1 MTMRKPQVHPDAPL
15 PCRHKRAVTRRDFL
29 AQGLISGVGL
39 ALLPNLASLLRAGP
53 AAAQVANPCGIG
65 LAGGMIPFIA
75 IDLAGGANIAGSNVL
90 VGGPGGQLDLL
101 TTQGYQLLGL
111 PASMTPQQPGQVN
124 TELGLAFHADSPFLA
139 GIISKTAATTR
150 ANVNGVIFCARSEN
164 DTDNNPHNPV
174 FGINKAGANG
184 DLVALIGTS
193 PSDSGGN
200 SEPPMSMYDPSVRP
214 TKVDSPRDATGMVD
228 TGKLITLLNQQD
240 AAAVAATSEEI
251 SQLKLDRISE
261 TAALEQLIRCGY
273 TKTTDLITRFG
284 DPNAL
289 NPLQDPLITGQGTSI
304 FSAQEIG
311 NSRFLKT
318 ASVMKLVLNGFAG
331 AGTIEQG
338 GYDYHDGTRA
348 TGEVRD
354 FLAGQMMGS
363 ILEYA
368 ARLGRPVALYVL
380 SDGSLDSDG
389 SIDNS
394 AAGRGKGNW
403 RGDNSSVAATFM
415 LAYSPAGRPP
425 LTRATANQ
433 IGYYRSNG
441 NIESAATRVSNNV
454 ALLAEAVV
462 LNYLAL
468 HNGGVA
474 RFASVLPS
482 HGLGATAADLD
493 ALTAFTPIL

>member
-1 MTMRKPQVHPDAPL
+1 MRKPLVHPDAPL
-15 PCRHKRAVTRRDFL
+15 PCRHHRAVTRRDFL

-39 ALLPNLASLLRAGP
+39 ALLPSLASLLRAGP
-53 AAAQVANPCGIG
+53 AAAQAANPCGIG
-65 LAGGMIPFIA
+65 LAGGMIPFVA
-75 IDLAGGANIAGSNVL
+75 LDLAGGANIAGSNVL

-101 TTQGYQLLGL
+101 TTAGYQLLGL

-124 TELGLAFHADSPFLA
+124 TELGLAFHTDSPFLA
-139 GIISKTAATTR
+139 GIVSKTAATTR
-150 ANVNGVIFCARSEN
+150 ANVNGVVFCARSEN

-174 FGINKAGANG
+174 FGVNKAGANG
-184 DLVALIGTS
+184 DLVALIGTR

-200 SEPPMSMYDPSVRP
+200 SEAPMSMYDSSVRP

-228 TGKLITLLNQQD
+228 TGKLVTLLDQSD
-240 AAAVAATSEEI
+240 AAAVAAASEDL
-251 SQLKLDRISE
+251 SQLELDRIDE
-261 TAALEQLIRCGY
+261 TPELEQLIRCGY
-273 TKTTDLITRFG
+273 TRTTDLIARFG

-289 NPLQDPLITGQGTSI
+289 DPMLDARITGQATSI
-304 FSAQEIG
+304 FTAQEMAS
-311 NSRFLKT
+311 SRFTKT

-348 TGEVRD
+348 TGEGRD
-354 FLAGQMMGS
+354 FLAGQMMGA

-368 ARLGRPVALYVL
+368 ARLARPVALYVF
-380 SDGSLDSDG
+380 SDGALDSDG
-389 SIDNS
+389 SIDAS
-394 AAGRGKGNW
+394 AAGRGKGRW

-415 LAYSPAGRPP
+415 LVYSPAGRPP
-425 LTRATANQ
+425 LTRATASQ
-433 IGYYRSNG
+433 IGYYRNTG
-441 NIESAATRVSNNV
+441 NVETAATRVSNNV

-468 HNGGVA
+468 HNGGVG
-474 RFASVLPS
+474 RFASVLPA